1 MISRP
6 GLEALQSYSAGI
18 PEADFDIKMD
28 NNERP
33 ANLPAEV
40 RLKVL
45 EALAGVEFH
54 RYPDMTTKG
63 LRTKIAAAYGAMPD
77 QVLIGNGSSQLLE
90 AMCYAFGGAG
100 RSIVYPV
107 PSFSM
112 YATYVKLSD
121 SVAVPVPLEQDFS
134 LSPDKVLAA
143 ARDSQAS
150 LILLCNPNN
159 PTGTAMKAA
168 DIETIVSGASCPVV
182 VDEAYMEFY
191 GQSALSLLPTY
202 PNLIIAR
209 TFSKAYGLASTR
221 VGYLLAAPALTGLI
235 GKVLLP
241 YHMNALSL
249 AVAEVVF
256 DCREAFV
263 PGMEKTVSERK
274 RLAHQLQRWPDVVV
288 FPSETNFLLVSSP
301 LAGDLA
307 AFLAGRSIAI
317 RDYSQAAGRLAGCL
331 RISVGT
337 EEENN
342 QLLQAVTDCFEV
354 RP

>member
-6 GLEALQSYSAGI
+6 GLEAMQSYAAGI
-18 PEADFDIKMD
+18 PETDFDIKMD

-33 ANLPAEV
+33 ANLPEEV
-40 RLKVL
+40 RQKVL
-45 EALAGVEFH
+45 EVLSGVQFH

-63 LRTKIAAAYGAMPD
+63 LRTKIAAAYGATPN

-121 SVAVPVPLEQDFS
+121 SLAVPVSLEQDFS

-143 ARDSQAS
+143 AMDNKAS

-159 PTGTAMKAA
+159 PTGNAMRTA
-168 DIETIVSGASCPVV
+168 DVETIVAGASCPVV

-191 GQSALSLLPTY
+191 GPSALSLLPKY

-209 TFSKAYGLASTR
+209 TFSKAYGLASAR
-221 VGYLLAAPALTGLI
+221 VGYLLGSEALTGII

-263 PGMEKTVSERK
+263 PGIEKLVSERK
-274 RLAHQLQRWPDVVV
+274 RLTHQLQRWPDIVV

-301 LAGDLA
+301 QAGELA

-317 RDYSQAAGRLAGCL
+317 RDYSQAVGRLAGCL

-342 QLLQAVTDCFEV
+342 QLLQAVTNFFEV
-354 RP
+354 RS